1 MQTNHASNDDPFVY
15 LEMAEACENLAK
27 IARKRAAIA
36 GREIGRVV
44 GPNTP
49 KSLLSR
55 DAQMIALD
63 REFEAGFLRV
73 LASR

>member
-1 MQTNHASNDDPFVY
+1 MQTNNTSKDHPFAY

-49 KSLLSR
+49 KSLLSS
-55 DAQMIALD
+55 DAQLMALD
-63 REFEAGFLRV
+63 REFERG
-73 LASR
+73 LAASSGR